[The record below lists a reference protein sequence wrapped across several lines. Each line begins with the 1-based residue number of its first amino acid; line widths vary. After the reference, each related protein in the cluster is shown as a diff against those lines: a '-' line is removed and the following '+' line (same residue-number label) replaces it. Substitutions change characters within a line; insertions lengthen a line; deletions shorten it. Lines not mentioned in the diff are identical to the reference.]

1 MSRHTAHVRALAS
14 AESGSSLA
22 AALLKSLARILSM
35 MLRLCRLDRRRTSWG
50 VSPRRASADLAEAE
64 DTASGCF
71 LGELWCSLE
80 GTADREIPGDDDGGG
95 GGGGGGDGGGGDGDD
110 NDDSDKIRLY
120 AGRSVL
126 TS

>member
-35 MLRLCRLDRRRTSWG
+35 MLKLCWLDRRCTSWG

-80 GTADREIPGDDDGGG
+80 GTADREIPGDDDDGGGG
-95 GGGGGGDGGGGDGDD
+95 GGGGGGDDGDD